1 MTQSEQNFGEL
12 KVFSRVDANFPACNA
27 EMKGSLFPAGSTK
40 TSTGWMEEALKSPM
54 DARRRTAASLNVIN
68 AEYLIRPRFLAK
80 TLQGTGGD

>member
-54 DARRRTAASLNVIN
+54 RTAQPLRSMLSTRNI
-68 AEYLIRPRFLAK
+68 
-80 TLQGTGGD
+80 